1 MLTPAQAALLKPRL
15 DAFAAASSWTSRIER
30 DPIEFPHRYDT
41 PGDIEVAGLISCALA
56 YGRVDLFKPKIES
69 ILSRL
74 GANPAERLGNLSL
87 REIVHVC
94 TGFVYRFNVPSDIAV
109 LLLGM
114 QNMLLKFKSL
124 EGGFLS
130 TAVTGQQLIS
140 ISYFCRALQDFGA
153 SEKIN
158 AQLGPNRG
166 LRHLLPQGLN
176 GVSKRLNLYLRWM
189 VRGPDAIDFGI
200 WTRMKK
206 SELLIPLDTHVA
218 RIAHHLKLTSR
229 TDASPRTIFE
239 ITDSLQML
247 DAEDPIRYDFALCH
261 YGMSG
266 ACPPK
271 RLKSN
276 CIACELKRSCRF
288 GARKLAQVEG
298 VATAVPGAS
307 HGIRN
312 PNES

>member
-15 DAFAAASSWTSRIER
+15 DAFAAVSSWTSRIER

-41 PGDIEVAGLISCALA
+41 PGDIEVSGLISCALA
-56 YGRVDLFKPKIES
+56 YGRVELFKPKIES
-69 ILSRL
+69 ILARL
-74 GANPAERLGNLSL
+74 GTNPSERLGNLSL
-87 REIVHVC
+87 REIVRMC
-94 TGFVYRFNVPSDIAV
+94 TDFVYRFNVPSDMAV
-109 LLLGM
+109 LLFGI
-114 QNMLLKFKSL
+114 QNMVLKFGSL
-124 EGGFLS
+124 EAAFLS
-130 TAVTGQQLIS
+130 TAEVGQQLTS
-140 ISYFCRALQDFGA
+140 ISRFCRALQNFGT

-200 WTRMKK
+200 WKRMKK

-218 RIAHHLKLTSR
+218 RIAQHLKLTSR
-229 TDASPRTIFE
+229 TDASPRTVFE
-239 ITDSLQML
+239 ITDSLRML

-271 RLKSN
+271 RVRSN
-276 CIACELKRSCRF
+276 CIACELKRNCRF
-288 GARKLAQVEG
+288 GTHKLRK
-298 VATAVPGAS
+298 
-307 HGIRN
+307 
-312 PNES
+312 